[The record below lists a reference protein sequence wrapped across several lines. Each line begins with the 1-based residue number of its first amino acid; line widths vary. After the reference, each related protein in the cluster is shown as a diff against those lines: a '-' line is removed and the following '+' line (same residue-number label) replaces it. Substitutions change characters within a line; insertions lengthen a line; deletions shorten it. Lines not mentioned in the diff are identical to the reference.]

1 MSKFA
6 RTMSILIVAI
16 MLGVAL
22 ASCGKP
28 TPVATP
34 EPVVEPTTP
43 PVVEPEPTAEP
54 EPTEPEPTEVVF
66 EEQPFGENLPTEPT
80 IDTPLVVAYQDFSQK
95 FSPFFADT
103 AYDVD
108 VAAMTQ
114 IGIMTTDRVG
124 GIVFNAIEGE
134 THTYNGVDYLY
145 KGPADIKVE
154 YDEASDTTKY
164 TARLRVG
171 MKFSDGEP
179 VTADDVIFTYYT
191 YLDPSYVGSTSL
203 GSYPIVGLK
212 DYQTQTTSEVYDK
225 YFQMFEDI
233 YAAGMD
239 HEHADT
245 DTWTAEQQAD
255 VWARLETGVKAEVQ
269 GIYDYVVA
277 EYGNNE
283 FTADYFNG
291 AVWDEMTD
299 GAKVAYAM
307 RMWGFGGLS
316 CSTEVAEGAEA
327 IAVADCTDPVVFKT
341 AGTETV
347 YDLVE
352 TFPTID
358 DYYTEVM
365 AAYGN
370 DIKAA
375 FPYESAN
382 GVDVFLNAQGAFI
395 GEWGPKDESM
405 GTEGVPNISG
415 IKKIDDYTV
424 EVTTNGYE
432 APAVYSIL
440 GLNITPLHYYGDR
453 AKYDYENNMFGF
465 DYGDLSKQ
473 ESLTATPM
481 GAGAYKFIKYD
492 NRVVYFEANPYYY
505 RGCPK
510 IREVQFRETQ
520 SNEVVTALETGT
532 ADAGEMS
539 YNKTRY
545 EEVMT
550 YNGNGE
556 MTGPVITSSL
566 VDNLG
571 YGYIGINARTV
582 NVGGEAASD
591 ASKALRT
598 AIATILAVYRDVAID
613 SYYGAA
619 AAVINYPIS
628 NTSWAAPQPTDEGY
642 KIAFSTDVNGE
653 PIYTAEMTQEE
664 KYVAAEQAALA
675 YLEAAGFTVADG
687 KVTAAPDG
695 AKTSYELIVPGGGT
709 GDHPAFAIITGARDS
724 LANIGMEL
732 VINDPAD
739 ANILWDA
746 LDSGEQ
752 ELWTAAWG
760 STIDPDMYQVYHSA
774 NVPGVE
780 GSTESNH
787 YHIQDADLDQMI
799 MDARKSDD
807 QNFRKAI
814 YKEALEKIIEWAVEI
829 PTYQRKNVIIF
840 STERINIESLTP
852 DITTFW
858 GWMNDLELV
867 EMN

>member
-28 TPVATP
+28 ATPVATEP
-34 EPVVEPTTP
+34 PVAPTTPVVEAT
-43 PVVEPEPTAEP
+43 EEPTA
-54 EPTEPEPTEVVF
+54 TEVVF
-66 EEQPFGENLPTEPT
+66 EEQPFGENLPTAPT
-80 IDTPLVVAYQDFSQK
+80 INTPLVVAYQDFSQK

-108 VAAMTQ
+108 VAGMTQ
-114 IGIMTTDRVG
+114 IGMMTTDRVG
-124 GIVFNAIEGE
+124 GIVYNAIEGE
-134 THTYNGVDYLY
+134 TRSYNGVDYLY
-145 KGPADIKVE
+145 KGAADIAVD
-154 YDEASDTTKY
+154 YDEAKDITKY

-191 YLDPSYVGSTSL
+191 FLDPSYVGSTSL
-203 GSYPIVGLK
+203 ASYPIIGLK

-225 YFQMFEDI
+225 YFKLFEDI
-233 YAAGMD
+233 YAAGKD
-239 HEHADT
+239 HVHADS
-245 DTWTAEQQAD
+245 DAWTKEMQDD
-255 VWARLETGVKAEVQ
+255 VWARIEAGVKAEVK

-277 EYGNNE
+277 NYGSDDYS
-283 FTADYFNG
+283 AKYFNG
-291 AVWDEMTD
+291 AVWADMTD

-307 RMWGFGGLS
+307 RMWGFGSLF
-316 CSTEVAEGAEA
+316 CTTEVAEGAEK
-327 IAVADCTDPVVFKT
+327 IKVADCKDPVAFKT
-341 AGTETV
+341 AGTGTV

-352 TFPTID
+352 TFPTLD

-365 AAYGN
+365 AAYEN
-370 DIKAA
+370 DVKAA
-375 FPYESAN
+375 FPAESAN
-382 GVDVFLNAQGAFI
+382 KVDVFKVAQAAFI
-395 GEWGPKDESM
+395 GEWGPKDASM
-405 GTEGVPNISG
+405 GAGGVPNISG
-415 IKKIDDYTV
+415 IKKLDAYTV
-424 EVTTNGYE
+424 EVTTKGYE

-440 GLNITPLHYYGDR
+440 GISITPLHYYGDK
-453 AKYDYENNMFGF
+453 AKYDYENNKFGF
-465 DYGDLSKQ
+465 DFGDLSKQ
-473 ESLTATPM
+473 LSLTATPM
-481 GAGAYKFIKYD
+481 GAGPYKFVKYD
-492 NRVVYFEANPYYY
+492 NRVVYFEANPHYY

-510 IREVQFRETQ
+510 IAEIQFRETA
-520 SNEVVTALETGT
+520 SNEIVTALETGT

-539 YNKTRY
+539 YNRTRY
-545 EEVMT
+545 EEVMN

-571 YGYIGINARTV
+571 YGYIGINASTV
-582 NVGGEAASD
+582 KVGEDPASD
-591 ASKALRT
+591 ASKNLRRAL
-598 AIATILAVYRDVAID
+598 ATVLAVYRDVAID
-613 SYYGAA
+613 SYYGEA

-642 KIAFSTDVNGE
+642 KVAFSTDVNGK

-664 KYVAAEQAALA
+664 KYAAAEKAALA
-675 YLEAAGFTVADG
+675 FLEAAGYTVADG

-695 AKTSYELIVPGGGT
+695 AKLSYELIVPGGGT
-709 GDHPAFAIITGARDS
+709 GDHPAFAIITGAKAS
-724 LANIGMEL
+724 LAKIGMEL
-732 VINDPAD
+732 KINDPAD

-746 LDSGEQ
+746 LDSGQQ

-760 STIDPDMYQVYHSA
+760 ATIDPDMYQVYYSG
-774 NVPGVE
+774 NVVGLE

-787 YHIQDADLDQMI
+787 YHIQDADLDTLI
-799 MDARKSDD
+799 LEARKSDD

-814 YKEALEKIIEWAVEI
+814 YKEALEKIIDWAVEV
-829 PTYQRKNVIIF
+829 PTYQRKNVVIF
-840 STERINIESLTP
+840 STERVKISTITP

-858 GWMNDLELV
+858 GWMNDLELL